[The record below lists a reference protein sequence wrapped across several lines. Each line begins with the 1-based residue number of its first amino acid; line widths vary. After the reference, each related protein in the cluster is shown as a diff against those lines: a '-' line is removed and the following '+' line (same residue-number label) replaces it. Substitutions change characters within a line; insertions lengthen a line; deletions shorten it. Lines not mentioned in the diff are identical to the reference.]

1 MRKFATKIAQ
11 NDQTGQNLAFSML
24 KGALAWKK
32 FTTASR
38 GGRDRYEQWEGHS
51 SKSSNVTATDTTL
64 RVTPYF
70 QTCVWIS
77 KETITLTSTV
87 MVDDDLIAQ
96 VYIVTILLAVGGVVG
111 PDLQIR
117 KYDKGWDKM

>member
-1 MRKFATKIAQ
+1 MQQVLSPSNKVIL
-11 NDQTGQNLAFSML
+11 GV
-24 KGALAWKK
+24 G
-32 FTTASR
+32 
-38 GGRDRYEQWEGHS
+38 WEGHS
-51 SKSSNVTATDTTL
+51 SKSGNVTATDTTL
-64 RVTPYF
+64 KVTPYF
-70 QTCVWIS
+70 QTCVWIL

-96 VYIVTILLAVGGVVG
+96 VYIVAILLAVRGVVG

>member
-1 MRKFATKIAQ
+1 MAK
-11 NDQTGQNLAFSML
+11 TGQNLAFSML

-32 FTTASR
+32 FTTAGR
-38 GGRDRYEQWEGHS
+38 GGRDKYEQWEGHS
-51 SKSSNVTATDTTL
+51 SKSGNVTATDTTL